1 MVSYVY
7 ALQATSLSTGAT
19 LLAFGTFAVVG
30 AGIGALGSA
39 VVRRLSNPVARYRQL
54 FLGIILPFTLL
65 SYVVFLLLGL
75 GHLIAGGQTGVV
87 GAVVATFAELLAA
100 GTVGLAAYAPTVPGI
115 RSVRDIELSTG
126 RAVVR
131 MGRYVLGITAL
142 VTVVVVPLET
152 GLSPPGLLALVT
164 VFAVTVQA
172 VSPWFIPL
180 IRSVDRPDEP
190 TAETLERLKER
201 AGLTVRDV
209 RVFDTEQERTANVT
223 VRGFP
228 GYRRL
233 FLTSTFLDV
242 FDDET
247 ATALLAVQAGRQN
260 ARVLARVV
268 GGLLVAVVPLFVA
281 LADVGPLW
289 PLAGASLGLIVASL
303 WVTRR
308 GVRAADD
315 YAAERVGPGA
325 VADALERYADV
336 HDMEPSR
343 RRLASPF
350 SKSPPLGNRID
361 RLRRQAGG

>member
-1 MVSYVY
+1 MLV
-7 ALQATSLSTGAT
+7 
-19 LLAFGTFAVVG
+19 FGTFAVVG
-30 AGIGALGSA
+30 AGIGAVGSA
-39 VVRRLSNPVARYRQL
+39 VAQRLSNPVARYRQL
-54 FLGIILPFTLL
+54 FLGIVLPFTLL
-65 SYVVFLLLGL
+65 SYVIFLVVGL

-87 GAVVATFAELLAA
+87 SAVLATFAELLAA
-100 GTVGLAAYAPTVPGI
+100 GIVGLAAYAPTVPGI

-126 RAVVR
+126 QAVVR

-152 GLSPPGLLALVT
+152 GLSPPALLALVA

-172 VSPWFIPL
+172 VSPWVIPL
-180 IRSVDRPDEP
+180 IRSVDRPDEA
-190 TAETLERLKER
+190 TAETLARLQER

-223 VRGFP
+223 VRGVP

-233 FLTSTFLDV
+233 FVTSTFLDV

-260 ARVLARVV
+260 ARVLTRVM
-268 GGLLVAVVPLFVA
+268 GGLLIAVVPLFVA
-281 LADVGPLW
+281 LADIGPLW
-289 PLAGASLGLIVASL
+289 PLVGASLGLFTVGL

-315 YAAERVGPGA
+315 YAAERVGPDA

-343 RRLASPF
+343 RRFANPF

-361 RLRRQAGG
+361 RLREQAGE